1 MIRDNASPD
10 TRGMATLQQKIQAE
24 VRMRELVEEHGLPTP
39 DAIEY
44 GHTCIR
50 VFWHEPK
57 TVLVIDID
65 EPPPGFERI
74 GEPL

>member
-1 MIRDNASPD
+1 
-10 TRGMATLQQKIQAE
+10 MATLQQKIQAE
-24 VRMRELVEEHGLPTP
+24 VKMRALVEEHDLPKP

-65 EPPPGFERI
+65 EPPPGSEHV
-74 GEPL
+74 GESL